1 MAQLFQYP
9 KKNKVVLDATEV
21 LVSSTLLLLEL
32 QNTNSL
38 YIVSYAMIFITF
50 FLLDY
55 LISIIMFPIL
65 VPLIESHCIKV
76 GITQGRTSDLVNRSP
91 LHS

>member
-50 FLLDY
+50 FLLD
-55 LISIIMFPIL
+55 I
-65 VPLIESHCIKV
+65 
-76 GITQGRTSDLVNRSP
+76 
-91 LHS
+91 